1 VVEKNGDGMLQEKN
15 WLLFTVTSYGIR
27 LEKQLVG
34 IAKEGQKA
42 GKKDLKSRGGCYQSD
57 AASCDI

>member
-1 VVEKNGDGMLQEKN
+1 M
-15 WLLFTVTSYGIR
+15 LFTVTSYGIR

-42 GKKDLKSRGGCYQSD
+42 GKRYLKSRGDCCQSD
-57 AASCDI
+57 EASW